1 MKAKLIF
8 NLPEDAGE
16 HNLAIQAGH
25 MASTIWELERVS
37 REQLKYG
44 IDEQRFKTLEDVFMW
59 IRNELSETID
69 LME

>member
-16 HNLAIQAGH
+16 HNLAIKAGH
-25 MASTIWELERVS
+25 MASTIWELDRVS
-37 REQLKYG
+37 RNQLKYG
-44 IDEQRFKTLEDVFMW
+44 IEEQFKTPEDVFTW

-69 LME
+69 LIH